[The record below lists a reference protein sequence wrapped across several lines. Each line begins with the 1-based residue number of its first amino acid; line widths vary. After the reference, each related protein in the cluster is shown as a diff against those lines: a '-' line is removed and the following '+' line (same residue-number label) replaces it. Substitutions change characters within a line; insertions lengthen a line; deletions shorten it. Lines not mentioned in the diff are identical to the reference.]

1 MNSQLFVIQK
11 NSHFIAVI
19 FPYCNQYA
27 ACFLFLFT
35 LVVLASGCG
44 KKNTFT
50 LEGSIKGLPSDT
62 ILVFYQE
69 PDYKLDTILLSKGKF
84 TYTITPDTFTIFSL
98 LLGEKQ
104 ILPIYADK
112 GESVTLNG
120 MAGKIE
126 VKGKGENAQLAKH
139 IQYLSTLENNKAAVM
154 TAVDSLIKTN
164 PSSYSN
170 IYLIDKYY
178 VQDSLPDY
186 NHIDQLIKGLSGI
199 IKDTPYIIE
208 LQNKLSEK
216 KELTEHRYVS
226 NISCTDKKGKTVNWN
241 SVKGKYVL
249 LDFWASWNKESIA
262 TQDSLV
268 SVQKALKKDKFVII
282 SLSLD
287 LNKKEWMEKIIQKDT
302 TQWKQVCDFKGW
314 NNSIVKQQGI
324 TRIPANILIGPD
336 KRVITQDIRGKELI
350 DKVRQL
356 TEQDKEK
363 EKAAK
368 EAERA
373 RKRQNKK

>member
-1 MNSQLFVIQK
+1 MKKLLF
-11 NSHFIAVI
+11 
-19 FPYCNQYA
+19 
-27 ACFLFLFT
+27 FLFT

-120 MAGKIE
+120 MVGKIE

-249 LDFWASWNKESIA
+249 LDFWAPWCAPCRMVVPIIEEIASEREDIKVGKINVDEQPELASEFSIMSIP
-262 TQDSLV
+262 TLV
-268 SVQKALKKDKFVII
+268 VMKNGKIVQ
-282 SLSLD
+282 
-287 LNKKEWMEKIIQKDT
+287 
-302 TQWKQVCDFKGW
+302 QVSGARPK
-314 NNSIVKQQGI
+314 N
-324 TRIPANILIGPD
+324 AIL
-336 KRVITQDIRGKELI
+336 EML
-350 DKVRQL
+350 
-356 TEQDKEK
+356 
-363 EKAAK
+363 
-368 EAERA
+368 
-373 RKRQNKK
+373 

>member
-1 MNSQLFVIQK
+1 MKKLLF
-11 NSHFIAVI
+11 
-19 FPYCNQYA
+19 
-27 ACFLFLFT
+27 FLFT

-120 MAGKIE
+120 MVGKIE

-154 TAVDSLIKTN
+154 TAV
-164 PSSYSN
+164 
-170 IYLIDKYY
+170 

-268 SVQKALKKDKFVII
+268 PVQKALKKNKFVII

-287 LNKKEWMEKIIQKDT
+287 LDKKEWMEKIIQRDT
-302 TQWKQVCDFKGW
+302 TQWKQVCNFKGW

>member
-1 MNSQLFVIQK
+1 MKLPVFLCKITFIYACLQPQNAYFRKKYLEMKKLLF
-11 NSHFIAVI
+11 
-19 FPYCNQYA
+19 
-27 ACFLFLFT
+27 FLFT

-154 TAVDSLIKTN
+154 TAVGSLIKSN
-164 PSSYSN
+164 PSSFRN
-170 IYLIDKYY
+170 IYLIDK
-178 VQDSLPDY
+178 
-186 NHIDQLIKGLSGI
+186 
-199 IKDTPYIIE
+199 
-208 LQNKLSEK
+208 
-216 KELTEHRYVS
+216 
-226 NISCTDKKGKTVNWN
+226 
-241 SVKGKYVL
+241 
-249 LDFWASWNKESIA
+249 F
-262 TQDSLV
+262 
-268 SVQKALKKDKFVII
+268 
-282 SLSLD
+282 
-287 LNKKEWMEKIIQKDT
+287 
-302 TQWKQVCDFKGW
+302 
-314 NNSIVKQQGI
+314 
-324 TRIPANILIGPD
+324 
-336 KRVITQDIRGKELI
+336 
-350 DKVRQL
+350 
-356 TEQDKEK
+356 
-363 EKAAK
+363 
-368 EAERA
+368 
-373 RKRQNKK
+373 

>member
-1 MNSQLFVIQK
+1 M
-11 NSHFIAVI
+11 
-19 FPYCNQYA
+19 
-27 ACFLFLFT
+27 
-35 LVVLASGCG
+35 LASGCG

-69 PDYKLDTILLSKGKF
+69 LDYKLDTILLSKGKF

-120 MAGKIE
+120 MVGEIE

-139 IQYLSTLENNKAAVM
+139 IQYLNTLENNKTAVM
-154 TAVDSLIKTN
+154 AAVDSLIKTN
-164 PSSYSN
+164 PHSYSN

-199 IKDTPYIIE
+199 IKDTPYIID

-216 KELTEHRYVS
+216 KELTDHRYVS
-226 NISCTDKKGKTVNWN
+226 NISCTDREGKTINWN

-268 SVQKALKKDKFVII
+268 PVQKALKKI
-282 SLSLD
+282 SLLLSASPLTWTKRNGWRKSFKETPHNG
-287 LNKKEWMEKIIQKDT
+287 NKFAISKAGTIPLS
-302 TQWKQVCDFKGW
+302 
-314 NNSIVKQQGI
+314 NS
-324 TRIPANILIGPD
+324 
-336 KRVITQDIRGKELI
+336 
-350 DKVRQL
+350 
-356 TEQDKEK
+356 
-363 EKAAK
+363 KA
-368 EAERA
+368 
-373 RKRQNKK
+373 

>member
-1 MNSQLFVIQK
+1 MVMSSQKRNKIQIIIKPQSNDREDYKMTAININKNNFQNEVMNS
-11 NSHFIAVI
+11 
-19 FPYCNQYA
+19 
-27 ACFLFLFT
+27 
-35 LVVLASGCG
+35 
-44 KKNTFT
+44 
-50 LEGSIKGLPSDT
+50 D
-62 ILVFYQE
+62 
-69 PDYKLDTILLSKGKF
+69 KL
-84 TYTITPDTFTIFSL
+84 
-98 LLGEKQ
+98 
-104 ILPIYADK
+104 
-112 GESVTLNG
+112 
-120 MAGKIE
+120 
-126 VKGKGENAQLAKH
+126 
-139 IQYLSTLENNKAAVM
+139 
-154 TAVDSLIKTN
+154 
-164 PSSYSN
+164 
-170 IYLIDKYY
+170 
-178 VQDSLPDY
+178 
-186 NHIDQLIKGLSGI
+186 
-199 IKDTPYIIE
+199 
-208 LQNKLSEK
+208 
-216 KELTEHRYVS
+216 
-226 NISCTDKKGKTVNWN
+226 
-241 SVKGKYVL
+241 VL

-287 LNKKEWMEKIIQKDT
+287 LDKKEWMEKIIQKDT

>member
-1 MNSQLFVIQK
+1 MKKLLF
-11 NSHFIAVI
+11 
-19 FPYCNQYA
+19 
-27 ACFLFLFT
+27 FLFT

-120 MAGKIE
+120 MVGEIE

-139 IQYLSTLENNKAAVM
+139 IQYLNTLENNKTAVM
-154 TAVDSLIKTN
+154 AAVDSLIKTN
-164 PSSYSN
+164 PHSYSN

-178 VQDSLPDY
+178 VQESLPDY

-199 IKDTPYIIE
+199 IKDTPYIID

-216 KELTEHRYVS
+216 KELTDHRYVS
-226 NISCTDKKGKTVNWN
+226 NISCTDREGKTINWN

-268 SVQKALKKDKFVII
+268 PVQKALKKI
-282 SLSLD
+282 SLLLSASPLTWTKRNGWRKSFKETPHNG
-287 LNKKEWMEKIIQKDT
+287 NKFAISKAGTIPLS
-302 TQWKQVCDFKGW
+302 
-314 NNSIVKQQGI
+314 NS
-324 TRIPANILIGPD
+324 
-336 KRVITQDIRGKELI
+336 
-350 DKVRQL
+350 
-356 TEQDKEK
+356 
-363 EKAAK
+363 KA
-368 EAERA
+368 
-373 RKRQNKK
+373 

>member
-1 MNSQLFVIQK
+1 MVMSSQKRNKIQIIIKPQRNDREDYKMTAININKNNFQNEVMNS
-11 NSHFIAVI
+11 
-19 FPYCNQYA
+19 
-27 ACFLFLFT
+27 
-35 LVVLASGCG
+35 
-44 KKNTFT
+44 
-50 LEGSIKGLPSDT
+50 
-62 ILVFYQE
+62 
-69 PDYKLDTILLSKGKF
+69 
-84 TYTITPDTFTIFSL
+84 
-98 LLGEKQ
+98 
-104 ILPIYADK
+104 DK
-112 GESVTLNG
+112 
-120 MAGKIE
+120 
-126 VKGKGENAQLAKH
+126 
-139 IQYLSTLENNKAAVM
+139 
-154 TAVDSLIKTN
+154 
-164 PSSYSN
+164 P
-170 IYLIDKYY
+170 
-178 VQDSLPDY
+178 
-186 NHIDQLIKGLSGI
+186 
-199 IKDTPYIIE
+199 
-208 LQNKLSEK
+208 
-216 KELTEHRYVS
+216 
-226 NISCTDKKGKTVNWN
+226 
-241 SVKGKYVL
+241 VL

-287 LNKKEWMEKIIQKDT
+287 LDKKEWMEKIIQKDT

>member
-1 MNSQLFVIQK
+1 MKKLLF
-11 NSHFIAVI
+11 
-19 FPYCNQYA
+19 
-27 ACFLFLFT
+27 FLFT

-69 PDYKLDTILLSKGKF
+69 LDYKLDTILLSKGKF

-120 MAGKIE
+120 MVGEIE

-139 IQYLSTLENNKAAVM
+139 IQYLNTLENNKTAVM
-154 TAVDSLIKTN
+154 AAVDSLIKTN
-164 PSSYSN
+164 PHSYSN

-199 IKDTPYIIE
+199 IKDTPYIID

-216 KELTEHRYVS
+216 KELTDHRYVS
-226 NISCTDKKGKTVNWN
+226 NISCTDREGKTINWN

-268 SVQKALKKDKFVII
+268 PVQKALKKI
-282 SLSLD
+282 SLLLSASPLTWTKRNGWRKSFKETPHNG
-287 LNKKEWMEKIIQKDT
+287 NKFAISKAGTIPLS
-302 TQWKQVCDFKGW
+302 
-314 NNSIVKQQGI
+314 NS
-324 TRIPANILIGPD
+324 
-336 KRVITQDIRGKELI
+336 
-350 DKVRQL
+350 
-356 TEQDKEK
+356 
-363 EKAAK
+363 KA
-368 EAERA
+368 
-373 RKRQNKK
+373 

>member
-1 MNSQLFVIQK
+1 MKKLLF
-11 NSHFIAVI
+11 
-19 FPYCNQYA
+19 
-27 ACFLFLFT
+27 FLFT

-120 MAGKIE
+120 MVGEIE

-139 IQYLSTLENNKAAVM
+139 IQYLNTLGNNKTAVM
-154 TAVDSLIKTN
+154 AAVDSLIKTN
-164 PSSYSN
+164 PHSYSN

-199 IKDTPYIIE
+199 IKDTPYIID

-216 KELTEHRYVS
+216 KELTDHRYVS
-226 NISCTDKKGKTVNWN
+226 NISCTDKKGKTINWN

-268 SVQKALKKDKFVII
+268 PVQKALKKI
-282 SLSLD
+282 SLLLSASPLTWTKRNGWRKSFKETPHNG
-287 LNKKEWMEKIIQKDT
+287 NKFAISKAGTIPLS
-302 TQWKQVCDFKGW
+302 
-314 NNSIVKQQGI
+314 NS
-324 TRIPANILIGPD
+324 
-336 KRVITQDIRGKELI
+336 
-350 DKVRQL
+350 
-356 TEQDKEK
+356 
-363 EKAAK
+363 KA
-368 EAERA
+368 
-373 RKRQNKK
+373 

>member
-1 MNSQLFVIQK
+1 MVMSSQKRNKIQIIIKPQRNDREDYKMTAININKNNFQSEVMNS
-11 NSHFIAVI
+11 
-19 FPYCNQYA
+19 
-27 ACFLFLFT
+27 
-35 LVVLASGCG
+35 
-44 KKNTFT
+44 
-50 LEGSIKGLPSDT
+50 
-62 ILVFYQE
+62 
-69 PDYKLDTILLSKGKF
+69 
-84 TYTITPDTFTIFSL
+84 
-98 LLGEKQ
+98 
-104 ILPIYADK
+104 DK
-112 GESVTLNG
+112 
-120 MAGKIE
+120 
-126 VKGKGENAQLAKH
+126 
-139 IQYLSTLENNKAAVM
+139 
-154 TAVDSLIKTN
+154 
-164 PSSYSN
+164 P
-170 IYLIDKYY
+170 
-178 VQDSLPDY
+178 
-186 NHIDQLIKGLSGI
+186 
-199 IKDTPYIIE
+199 
-208 LQNKLSEK
+208 
-216 KELTEHRYVS
+216 
-226 NISCTDKKGKTVNWN
+226 
-241 SVKGKYVL
+241 VL

-287 LNKKEWMEKIIQKDT
+287 LDKKKWMEKIIQRDT

>member
-1 MNSQLFVIQK
+1 MKKLLF
-11 NSHFIAVI
+11 
-19 FPYCNQYA
+19 
-27 ACFLFLFT
+27 FLFT

-50 LEGSIKGLPSDT
+50 LQGSIKGLPSDT

-120 MAGKIE
+120 MVGEIE

-139 IQYLSTLENNKAAVM
+139 IQYLNTLGNNKTAVM
-154 TAVDSLIKTN
+154 AAVDSLIKTN
-164 PSSYSN
+164 PHSYSN

-199 IKDTPYIIE
+199 IKDTPYIID

-216 KELTEHRYVS
+216 KELTDHRYVS
-226 NISCTDKKGKTVNWN
+226 NISCTDRKGKTINWN
-241 SVKGKYVL
+241 SVKGNMS
-249 LDFWASWNKESIA
+249 FWIFGQAGTK
-262 TQDSLV
+262 
-268 SVQKALKKDKFVII
+268 KALPH
-282 SLSLD
+282 
-287 LNKKEWMEKIIQKDT
+287 KI
-302 TQWKQVCDFKGW
+302 
-314 NNSIVKQQGI
+314 
-324 TRIPANILIGPD
+324 L
-336 KRVITQDIRGKELI
+336 
-350 DKVRQL
+350 
-356 TEQDKEK
+356 
-363 EKAAK
+363 
-368 EAERA
+368 
-373 RKRQNKK
+373 

>member
-1 MNSQLFVIQK
+1 M
-11 NSHFIAVI
+11 
-19 FPYCNQYA
+19 
-27 ACFLFLFT
+27 
-35 LVVLASGCG
+35 LASGCG

-120 MAGKIE
+120 MVGEIE

-139 IQYLSTLENNKAAVM
+139 IQYLNTLENNKTAVM
-154 TAVDSLIKTN
+154 AAVDSLIKTN
-164 PSSYSN
+164 PHSYSN

-199 IKDTPYIIE
+199 IKDTPYIID

-216 KELTEHRYVS
+216 KELTDHRYVS
-226 NISCTDKKGKTVNWN
+226 NISCTDREGKTINWN

-249 LDFWASWNKESIA
+249 LDFWAPWCAPCRMVVPIIEEIA
-262 TQDSLV
+262 G
-268 SVQKALKKDKFVII
+268 
-282 SLSLD
+282 
-287 LNKKEWMEKIIQKDT
+287 E
-302 TQWKQVCDFKGW
+302 
-314 NNSIVKQQGI
+314 
-324 TRIPANILIGPD
+324 RP
-336 KRVITQDIRGKELI
+336 DIRVGKINVDEQPELASKFSI
-350 DKVRQL
+350 MSIPTLVVMKNGKIVQQVSGARP
-356 TEQDKEK
+356 K
-363 EKAAK
+363 KAIL
-368 EAERA
+368 EML
-373 RKRQNKK
+373 

>member
-1 MNSQLFVIQK
+1 MVMSSQKRNKIQIIIKPQRNDREDYKMNAININKNNFQNEVMNS
-11 NSHFIAVI
+11 
-19 FPYCNQYA
+19 
-27 ACFLFLFT
+27 
-35 LVVLASGCG
+35 
-44 KKNTFT
+44 
-50 LEGSIKGLPSDT
+50 
-62 ILVFYQE
+62 
-69 PDYKLDTILLSKGKF
+69 
-84 TYTITPDTFTIFSL
+84 
-98 LLGEKQ
+98 
-104 ILPIYADK
+104 DK
-112 GESVTLNG
+112 T
-120 MAGKIE
+120 
-126 VKGKGENAQLAKH
+126 
-139 IQYLSTLENNKAAVM
+139 
-154 TAVDSLIKTN
+154 
-164 PSSYSN
+164 
-170 IYLIDKYY
+170 
-178 VQDSLPDY
+178 
-186 NHIDQLIKGLSGI
+186 
-199 IKDTPYIIE
+199 
-208 LQNKLSEK
+208 
-216 KELTEHRYVS
+216 
-226 NISCTDKKGKTVNWN
+226 
-241 SVKGKYVL
+241 VL

-287 LNKKEWMEKIIQKDT
+287 LDKKEWMEKIIQRDT

>member
-1 MNSQLFVIQK
+1 MVMSSQKRNKIQIIIKPQRNDREDYKMTAININKNNFQNEVMNS
-11 NSHFIAVI
+11 
-19 FPYCNQYA
+19 
-27 ACFLFLFT
+27 
-35 LVVLASGCG
+35 
-44 KKNTFT
+44 
-50 LEGSIKGLPSDT
+50 
-62 ILVFYQE
+62 
-69 PDYKLDTILLSKGKF
+69 
-84 TYTITPDTFTIFSL
+84 
-98 LLGEKQ
+98 
-104 ILPIYADK
+104 DK
-112 GESVTLNG
+112 
-120 MAGKIE
+120 
-126 VKGKGENAQLAKH
+126 
-139 IQYLSTLENNKAAVM
+139 
-154 TAVDSLIKTN
+154 
-164 PSSYSN
+164 P
-170 IYLIDKYY
+170 
-178 VQDSLPDY
+178 
-186 NHIDQLIKGLSGI
+186 
-199 IKDTPYIIE
+199 
-208 LQNKLSEK
+208 
-216 KELTEHRYVS
+216 
-226 NISCTDKKGKTVNWN
+226 
-241 SVKGKYVL
+241 VL

-287 LNKKEWMEKIIQKDT
+287 LDKKEWMEKIIQRDT